1 MCTPTIHLNI
11 ELKLKTRPKKNLVV
25 YARRQVYWELVPSA
39 ARQQEKSRYRLTHI
53 NIQAEMNNLV
63 IGSYISTRST
73 RQLPRDDIARLS
85 KDELLHGTQPI
96 KAVMSC
102 SRHYRNPALYR
113 VPAALP
119 SAFYRA
125 LGKVLRSVKS
135 LFNEC
140 TTLGTSKHS
149 AKTALYRALGKADFA
164 ECRPRQSPAI
174 GKSMVYRAPGTRH
187 RQALGKDCRAEGQ
200 ALGKHDARQR
210 AVSGRLPLT
219 AVSLCR
225 VSNIWHSANIVF
237 AECPL

>member
-1 MCTPTIHLNI
+1 
-11 ELKLKTRPKKNLVV
+11 
-25 YARRQVYWELVPSA
+25 VPSA

-125 LGKVLRSVKS
+125 LGK
-135 LFNEC
+135 
-140 TTLGTSKHS
+140 
-149 AKTALYRALGKADFA
+149 ADFA